1 MKDPLYS
8 LALVRVYI
16 SFCNLIASL
25 MIALMT
31 EPFEKT
37 QREKQKRLF
46 VLAWEPANGI
56 YSEWGRD
63 LHKRVLQ
70 FSTMGTFDAK
80 FPSVCQSLS
89 VSHFPS
95 PLLLLFI
102 SISFVLSLSP
112 NSLMS
117 MFQLSSAFLKGSKK
131 DLGWITRQKM

>member
-1 MKDPLYS
+1 
-8 LALVRVYI
+8 
-16 SFCNLIASL
+16 

-37 QREKQKRLF
+37 QSEKQKRLF

-56 YSEWGRD
+56 YSELGRD

-70 FSTMGTFDAK
+70 FSTMGTFDAE

-112 NSLMS
+112 NSLVS